1 MSYELRDPPRLQLS
15 FYSLRLP
22 RFPRESNP
30 VREGDWAA
38 NYELCIMNY
47 ELCIKRPSPPLNRLC
62 IPSAL
67 LLPRFAG
74 EGNPVREREGYRIV
88 FFTFQH

>member
-1 MSYELRDPPRLQLS
+1 MNCALRDPPRLQLS

-30 VREGDWAA
+30 VKEG
-38 NYELCIMNY
+38 
-47 ELCIKRPSPPLNRLC
+47 
-62 IPSAL
+62 
-67 LLPRFAG
+67 
-74 EGNPVREREGYRIV
+74 EGYRIV